1 MGLWN
6 NHGMSK
12 DEEEIEIAIDVLGL
26 MPEELVI
33 LSDNAKDQAWIY
45 ERMRKHESGQRKR
58 KLTLMIG
65 FWKRRSR
72 KLKELAAAEED
83 FYAQERGEVTHIEE
97 IHP

>member
-1 MGLWN
+1 
-6 NHGMSK
+6 
-12 DEEEIEIAIDVLGL
+12 
-26 MPEELVI
+26 
-33 LSDNAKDQAWIY
+33 
-45 ERMRKHESGQRKR
+45 MRKHESGQRKR